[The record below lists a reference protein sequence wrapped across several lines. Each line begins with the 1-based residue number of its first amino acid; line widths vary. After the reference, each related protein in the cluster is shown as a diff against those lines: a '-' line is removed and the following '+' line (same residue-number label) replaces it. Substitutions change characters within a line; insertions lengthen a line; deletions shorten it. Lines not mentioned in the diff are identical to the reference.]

1 MVPWNIRPGANMTIG
16 VALLP
21 GSPPQ
26 VTVRGEVT
34 RDNKT
39 ILSREMVFEKGRVA
53 VLSSSTSSTKYHS
66 S

>member
-1 MVPWNIRPGANMTIG
+1 MTIG

-39 ILSREMVFEKGRVA
+39 ILSREMVFEKGRVVA
-53 VLSSSTSSTKYHS
+53 LSSSTSSTKYRGS
-66 S
+66 